1 VLSLTRGATSSQ
13 DSYCVNTQFRYAKLK
28 VKISSGGA
36 EPTSI
41 STTEV
46 RGAVEND
53 RKLFLNVRS
62 ELSEIACEYAHHT
75 DDGGVCVCLVFQAMI
90 VRIMKARKTLGHMQ
104 LVAEVLEQAAK
115 YFHPDISHVKRSIEI
130 LIEQEYIRRDKSDAG
145 VDQYVYL
152 A

>member
-1 VLSLTRGATSSQ
+1 MA
-13 DSYCVNTQFRYAKLK
+13 
-28 VKISSGGA
+28 
-36 EPTSI
+36 
-41 STTEV
+41 
-46 RGAVEND
+46 
-53 RKLFLNVRS
+53 
-62 ELSEIACEYAHHT
+62 
-75 DDGGVCVCLVFQAMI
+75 VCVCLVFQAMI